1 MIDAT
6 EILNVSAIKI
16 PSEIKFIG
24 LDKKNQI
31 DCTLQGAIEYDYEH
45 CTSQAHI
52 SALLE
57 QNKLLLNRYFS
68 FYKVSDW

>member
-31 DCTLQGAIEYDYEH
+31 DCALQVAIEYDY
-45 CTSQAHI
+45 
-52 SALLE
+52 
-57 QNKLLLNRYFS
+57 
-68 FYKVSDW
+68 